1 MPFSLTYHSRQFQF
15 ETAAELF
22 SPQNLDRGT
31 EVMLSTVTF
40 APGERV
46 LDLGCG
52 WGVVGILAASIV
64 GSENVVMTDID
75 ARAVKVARQNA
86 ERNQVAGVTILQ
98 SDGLQDHRETDFD
111 WILSNPP
118 YHEDFAVAK
127 QFIMKGFNRLKVG
140 GRMVMVTRRRL
151 WYQKKLTS
159 IFGGTEVHEIDGY
172 FVFHAEKRRDTY
184 AKRKKRNR

>member
-1 MPFSLTYHSRQFQF
+1 
-15 ETAAELF
+15 
-22 SPQNLDRGT
+22 
-31 EVMLSTVTF
+31 MLSTVTF

-111 WILSNPP
+111 WILSNPAEGRRTDGDG
-118 YHEDFAVAK
+118 HTATAVVPEEADEH
-127 QFIMKGFNRLKVG
+127 F
-140 GRMVMVTRRRL
+140 
-151 WYQKKLTS
+151 
-159 IFGGTEVHEIDGY
+159 
-172 FVFHAEKRRDTY
+172 RRDRS
-184 AKRKKRNR
+184 ARD